1 MSGTVERDREA
12 AGSAGSTDPADT
24 PCPSCGEAVAVTRDG
39 LCLPCWYSAPERP
52 KPVRDRFA
60 KLQRLRELG
69 IEPYAYSYDP
79 THDLERARTAF
90 ETSEAD
96 GAEELAPIRVAGR
109 ILSFRDLGG
118 SAFAHLGDRSGRLQ
132 IHLKRDL
139 LDESGETVLDHLDLG
154 DWVGVEGPVFRTRRG
169 EVTVRVHR
177 LALLSKTLLPLPFGK
192 EEVTESGERV
202 VHSGFSDVAARY
214 RQRYADL
221 AVNPDVREVFR
232 TRARLVTALRA
243 WLDER
248 GFLEV
253 ETPVLQPTYG
263 GALARPFTT
272 RHEALDSMLY
282 LRIADELYLKR
293 LIVGTLDRV
302 YEIGHDFRNEGIDR
316 THNPEFTMLELY
328 QAYADYEDMMELTE
342 AMVTD
347 VVGSVA
353 GGLVFEYDGR
363 SVDLTPPWPR
373 IRWADAFRD
382 ATGLDPVDA
391 ADAELAA
398 LARRGGREDADELSR
413 LQLLDVLFSDRV
425 ETSISDPTIIYD
437 HPIAMSPLAK
447 PKRGDP
453 RYAERFE
460 VVTAGFELVNAFS
473 ELNDP
478 LDQWARFAEGERL
491 RAGGDLEAMGIDEDY
506 VRALEYGLPPT
517 GGFGLGLDRL
527 VMLVTGRTSIREVI
541 LFPILRP
548 EEGV

>member
-39 LCLPCWYSAPERP
+39 LCLPCWYSSPERP

-79 THDLERARTAF
+79 THDLERARSAF

-478 LDQWARFAEGERL
+478 LDQWARFVEGERL